1 LDCHK
6 ARLLF
11 FFSHHLSLST
21 HPPPHAHL
29 LSITLKHAKWA
40 DSSLEAQSLQEDPR
54 VKIS

>member
-29 LSITLKHAKWA
+29 LSITLKHAK
-40 DSSLEAQSLQEDPR
+40 
-54 VKIS
+54 